1 MPQFV
6 GHSMEV
12 LMYTVRKLI
21 RQHASRIFGNDT
33 SSDPAGSW
41 TVLSN
46 EIEAIRTRP
55 DQAKKIAD
63 AIDINEGEPFRD
75 YDLSTFMERFKL
87 DPVAKCMLAL
97 ALKGASKSD
106 LKTKGE

>member
-1 MPQFV
+1 
-6 GHSMEV
+6 MEV
-12 LMYTVRKLI
+12 ALYTLRKLI
-21 RQHASRIFGNDT
+21 KQHASRIFGNDN
-33 SSDPAGSW
+33 SSDPTGSW

-46 EIEAIRTRP
+46 EVEAIRSKP

-75 YDLSTFMERFKL
+75 FDLSTFMERFKL

-97 ALKGASKSD
+97 SLKSASKSD
-106 LKTKGE
+106 LKTKCK

>member
-1 MPQFV
+1 MD
-6 GHSMEV
+6 V
-12 LMYTVRKLI
+12 LAYTVRKLI
-21 RQHASRIFGNDT
+21 RQHSSRIFGSDT

-46 EIEAIRTRP
+46 EIDAIRQKP

-75 YDLSTFMERFKL
+75 FDLSTFMERFKM
-87 DPVAKCMLAL
+87 DPVSKSMLAL
-97 ALKGASKSD
+97 SLKSASKSD
-106 LKTKGE
+106 LKTKGK